1 VGHLR
6 PFAGE
11 DNALR
16 LFSYLSLRQWLTLP
30 YLALVFGVALLIGTL
45 SYRTGSQAVDTVAN
59 HLLLET
65 VERIGQAVDR
75 HVVGSAA
82 VLEAAFPNGM
92 PVSGAIDAD
101 LATLRTRF
109 WIATS
114 LHIDP
119 NNYVYYGNRQGQFI
133 GLWRFNAQD
142 AELRVKL
149 KAERPRDLFPFQ
161 GINGVLGPVKTEER
175 LFDPRVRPWYKAG
188 ADRESHT
195 WTAIYIDFRTSELVA
210 TRARRVLDAQG
221 GLEGV
226 VATDLSLHRLNEFV
240 RRLSVSAKAVAFIIE
255 PDGKLIA
262 SSRSANVARQ
272 ADGSN
277 ARISASDSDDALQ
290 RAAYQQVRE
299 YLAAGQKM
307 DSAVTQRFTGPDD
320 ESIELAFNRV
330 RDQAGLDWI
339 TVVAVP
345 RSDFMQG
352 VTENVRRTA
361 LIGVVAS
368 LAALVL
374 GLTILGWIGRDIRRL
389 TQAAREVGEGRLEAK
404 IDVQRDDEIGELANS
419 FRHMQHRLRTDLLT
433 GLVNRDVMTRAID
446 ERVRRTRRVADD
458 KPFAVLF
465 VDLNRFKLINDRLGH
480 DAGDRAL
487 VEVGMRLRDA
497 TRKGDL
503 VARFSGDEF
512 VLLINEVPSREAA
525 EQVRQHV
532 EAALGQPLRSLG
544 VNTLPGEPG
553 AGGSVGLSV
562 YPADGQTAEDLVKH
576 ADRDMYER
584 KRALRQD
591 EGR

>member
-1 VGHLR
+1 M
-6 PFAGE
+6 
-11 DNALR
+11 R

-30 YLALVFGVALLIGTL
+30 YLALVFGVALLIGIL

-92 PVSGAIDAD
+92 PASPTIDAD
-101 LATLRTRF
+101 LDTLRTRF

-114 LHIDP
+114 LHLDP

-149 KAERPRDLFPFQ
+149 KAERPRDLFQFQ
-161 GINGVLGPVKTEER
+161 GINGALGTGKTEDR

-210 TRARRVLDAQG
+210 TRARRVLDANG
-221 GLEGV
+221 ELEGV
-226 VATDLSLHRLNEFV
+226 VATDLSLHRLNDFV
-240 RRLSVSAKAVAFIIE
+240 RRLSISAKAVAFIIE

-272 ADGSN
+272 PDGSN
-277 ARISASDSDDALQ
+277 ARINASDSDDALQ
-290 RAAYQQVRE
+290 RAAYQQVRQH
-299 YLAAGQKM
+299 LAAARTTEH
-307 DSAVTQRFTGPDD
+307 AVTQRFTGPDD
-320 ESIELAFNRV
+320 EAIELAFNRV

-368 LAALVL
+368 LAAVVL

-389 TQAAREVGEGRLEAK
+389 TQAAREVGEGRLEAT
-404 IDVQRDDEIGELANS
+404 IDVNRDDEIGELANS

-433 GLVNRDVMTRAID
+433 GLVNRDAMIRAID
-446 ERVRRTRRVADD
+446 ERIQRSRRVADG

-465 VDLNRFKLINDRLGH
+465 VDLNGFKQINDRFGH

-487 VEVGMRLRDA
+487 VEVGKRLRNV
-497 TRKGDL
+497 TRQGDL

-512 VLLINEVPSREAA
+512 VLLIQDVTSRAIA
-525 EQVRQHV
+525 EQIREHV
-532 EAALGQPLRSLG
+532 EVALRDPLQTIGGDALAVGHSAS
-544 VNTLPGEPG
+544 G
-553 AGGSVGLSV
+553 AVGLSM
-562 YPADGQTAEDLVKH
+562 YPTDGATAEDLVKH

-584 KRALRQD
+584 KRTLR
-591 EGR
+591 